1 MRVVDG
7 VLTLMFDWLSTWIG
21 QRVLQPFLMGEAS
34 R

>member
-1 MRVVDG
+1 MRVVDV

-21 QRVLQPFLMGEAS
+21 QRVLQPLLMWEAN